1 MKFLNKIK
9 SLFAKKT
16 IKETDFNKEIC
27 EKTISR
33 IKFRQS
39 NLNDRPKNLTE
50 EEWKKILNQ
59 ILFAFSVKQQGI
71 SLKSLA
77 KRKMR
82 KKKVVEGF
90 RLFEVY
96 LKDL

>member
-50 EEWKKILNQ
+50 EEWGK
-59 ILFAFSVKQQGI
+59 F
-71 SLKSLA
+71 
-77 KRKMR
+77 
-82 KKKVVEGF
+82 
-90 RLFEVY
+90 
-96 LKDL
+96 